1 MVAIRFGGV
10 TAYAPIA
17 RWLPF
22 LEKPIKTTQFIV
34 KDSTFNV
41 AMLERGQRDL
51 VIQLTLI
58 HIRMRSIPK

>member
-1 MVAIRFGGV
+1 MLPDLGV

-22 LEKPIKTTQFIV
+22 LYKPIKTTQFIV

-51 VIQLTLI
+51 SSDTADP
-58 HIRMRSIPK
+58 HPY